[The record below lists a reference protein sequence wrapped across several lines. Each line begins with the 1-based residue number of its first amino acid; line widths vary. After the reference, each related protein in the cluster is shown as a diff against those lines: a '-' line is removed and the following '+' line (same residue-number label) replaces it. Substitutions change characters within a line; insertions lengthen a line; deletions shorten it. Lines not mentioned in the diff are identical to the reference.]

1 MQSAT
6 VDSPANPDPFGGTPA
21 NWSLSDW
28 TPCPTCGNPMP
39 ADPWPPIDPDRLQ
52 QLNRWMDEQEEIM
65 AAELAAERNTH

>member
-1 MQSAT
+1 
-6 VDSPANPDPFGGTPA
+6 
-21 NWSLSDW
+21 
-28 TPCPTCGNPMP
+28 MP